1 MNIDYGS
8 IYKGINLGASITGG
22 LIRVFVGLLL
32 FGVLFYSFMFILK
45 MRVLQDTIDI
55 SSGKFA
61 KLVITVNLMVTLIGI
76 ILAFIL
82 ILL

>member
-1 MNIDYGS
+1 MNIDYGN